1 MTVAACNTEGQGPF
15 SEPLV
20 FRTEEKMPGVP
31 SIPVVEQ
38 PVIKDKLVTLHWSAF
53 ADPEYPIMR

>member
-1 MTVAACNTEGQGPF
+1 MYKRQ
-15 SEPLV
+15 
-20 FRTEEKMPGVP
+20 EEKMPGVP